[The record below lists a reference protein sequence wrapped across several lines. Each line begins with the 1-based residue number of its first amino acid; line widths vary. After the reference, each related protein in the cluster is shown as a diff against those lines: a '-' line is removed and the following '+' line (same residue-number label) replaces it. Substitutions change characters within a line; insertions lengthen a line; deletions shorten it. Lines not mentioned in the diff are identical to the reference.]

1 MKTSPGLRLY
11 LIRHAHAEDGF
22 DDARRPLS
30 ARGRKQIRAMARF
43 LGSSDD
49 FAPAEIW
56 HSPLL
61 RARETASLL
70 AGRMKVPAKLCSVAG
85 LTPGDDPAIMTTKL
99 QTRRKTLA
107 LVGHE
112 PHLSALASLLVAGS
126 AEPPIIVMRKCAVLG
141 LERED
146 DQWIVRWLVSPDLL
160 GY

>member
-1 MKTSPGLRLY
+1 MKPAPGMKLY

-22 DDARRPLS
+22 ADAARPLS
-30 ARGRKQIRAMARF
+30 ARGRKQVRALARF
-43 LGSSDD
+43 LRHTGD

-61 RARETASLL
+61 RARDTAARL
-70 AGRMKVPAKLCSVAG
+70 AGRLKLPAKLQVVAG
-85 LTPGDDPAIMTTKL
+85 LSWGDDPAIMAARL
-99 QTRRKTLA
+99 RTRRHSLA

-126 AEPPIIVMRKCAVLG
+126 AAPSIFVLRKCAVLA
-141 LERED
+141 LERAD
-146 DQWIVRWLVSPDLL
+146 GRWAVRWLVSPDLL